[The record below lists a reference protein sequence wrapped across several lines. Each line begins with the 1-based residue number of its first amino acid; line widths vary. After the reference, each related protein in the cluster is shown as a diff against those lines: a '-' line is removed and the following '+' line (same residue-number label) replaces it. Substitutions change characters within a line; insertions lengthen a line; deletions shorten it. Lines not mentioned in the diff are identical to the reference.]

1 MIVVS
6 IMDDKEK
13 IEEDDL
19 CQECSTKIKDH
30 TGEDLRLCISVLEGM
45 MEHMKNPTKWDD
57 ADVAIRPYDDGFRTP
72 NQCPIC
78 SGEIKDHTEEDT
90 HDCIAIIEKVTPPM
104 KQLLKKIEERYGL
117 R

>member
-1 MIVVS
+1 MTET
-6 IMDDKEK
+6 DKEK
-13 IEEDDL
+13 IAEDDL
-19 CQECSTKIKDH
+19 CQECGTKIKDH

-90 HDCIAIIEKVTPPM
+90 HDCVAIIEKVTPPM

>member
-1 MIVVS
+1 
-6 IMDDKEK
+6 MDDKEK
-13 IEEDDL
+13 IAEDDL
-19 CQECSTKIKDH
+19 CDECGTKIKDH
-30 TGEDLRLCISVLEGM
+30 TGEDLRLCISVLEGMMEGM

-78 SGEIKDHTEEDT
+78 SGEIKDHTEEDI